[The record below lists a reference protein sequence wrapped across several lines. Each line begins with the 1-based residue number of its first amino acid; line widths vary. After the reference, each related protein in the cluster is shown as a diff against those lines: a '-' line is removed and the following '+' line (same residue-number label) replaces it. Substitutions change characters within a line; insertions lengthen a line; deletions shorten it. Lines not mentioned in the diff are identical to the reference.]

1 MHRLRPRKSSLLF
14 LLLTTLSAQTAPPLL
29 PGRDS
34 LALTERTLHLMESLS
49 FTVPDLG
56 RAAAPLLEAGKQARL
71 NLQLSSGQVHT
82 THTYAFLKSA
92 RAFVTLY
99 NGLPLPYPYQA
110 EARKQHAELLENV
123 QRLEVHFTAL
133 LDQRELALRPADRD
147 NLRRYSKANLE
158 LPPPTAAKPRVVFY
172 GDSITDFWRVNEY
185 FPGQDYVN
193 RGISGQVT
201 GEMLGRFKAD
211 VLDLKPAAVL
221 ILAGTND
228 IARGTEL
235 ATIQSNLAM
244 MADLATLH
252 KIKPIFASI
261 LPVSDYHKDQNPA
274 YEVTKRRPPDQIRS
288 MNQWLKSFCQ
298 NRGFTYLNYFDPL
311 ADGAGML
318 KKEAADDGLH
328 PNATG
333 YRLMAP
339 AAADAI
345 QKTLGIAPP
354 TTKKR

>member
-1 MHRLRPRKSSLLF
+1 MAFPRSKFLLF
-14 LLLTTLSAQTAPPLL
+14 LAGGLTLAAQNAPPPLMS
-29 PGRDS
+29 GRDS
-34 LALTERTLHLMESLS
+34 LALAERTLHVMESLA

-56 RAAAPLLEAGKQARL
+56 RAAAPLLETGRQARL
-71 NLQLSSGQVHT
+71 NLQTSSGQIHAA
-82 THTYAFLKSA
+82 HTYAFLKSA
-92 RAFVTLY
+92 RGFVALY
-99 NGLPLPYPYQA
+99 DAMTQPYPYQA
-110 EARKQHAELLENV
+110 EARRQHAELLESV
-123 QRLEVHFTAL
+123 HRLETHFTAL
-133 LDQRELALRPADRD
+133 LEQRELALRPADRD
-147 NLRRYSKANLE
+147 NLRRYSKANQE
-158 LPPPTAAKPRVVFY
+158 LPPPAAGKPRVVFY
-172 GDSITDFWRVNEY
+172 GDSITDGWRIQEY

-235 ATIQSNLAM
+235 TTIQNNLAM

-261 LPVSDYHKDQNPA
+261 LPVSDYHKGKNPS
-274 YEVTKRRPPDQIRS
+274 YEMTKRRPPDQIRS

-298 NRGFTYLNYFDPL
+298 NRAFTYVNYFDAL
-311 ADGAGML
+311 ADGGALL
-318 KKEAADDGLH
+318 KMEAADDGLH
-328 PNATG
+328 PNALG

-339 AAADAI
+339 VAADAI
-345 QKTLGIAPP
+345 QRAIGVAPP
-354 TTKKR
+354 ATRKR